1 MEREVFTLK
10 VYLIRHG
17 ETDLN
22 KKKVL
27 QGRSDIELNQYGISL
42 AEKTGEGLRDV
53 KFDMVFTSPLKR
65 AKKTAELVART
76 GETGVPVVEE
86 PRIQEISFGV
96 YEGLCYHKDNYN
108 IPDRGFLHFFEA
120 PEDYVAPA
128 EGESFEEIIGR
139 TGAFWNELVNSPQYA
154 DKTILLSTHG
164 CALKAILANIMQT
177 PIEKF
182 WGVGVDKN
190 CAVTIVEVTDDRVTV
205 LEEGKVYY

>member
-1 MEREVFTLK
+1 MK

-42 AEKTGEGLRDV
+42 AEKTAEGLRDV

-65 AKKTAELVART
+65 AKRTAELVARVS
-76 GETGVPVVEE
+76 ETQVPIVEE

-108 IPDRGFLHFFEA
+108 IPDKGFLNFFEA
-120 PEDYVAPA
+120 PQDYMAPA
-128 EGESFEEIIGR
+128 QGESFAQIIRR
-139 TGAFWNELVNSPQYA
+139 TGDFWEELVSNPQYA

-164 CALKAILANIMQT
+164 CALKAVLANIKQT
-177 PIEKF
+177 PIENF
-182 WGVGVDKN
+182 WGAGVDRN
-190 CAVTIVEVTDDRVTV
+190 CAVTVVEIANGKASV
-205 LEEGKVYY
+205 LEEGKVFY